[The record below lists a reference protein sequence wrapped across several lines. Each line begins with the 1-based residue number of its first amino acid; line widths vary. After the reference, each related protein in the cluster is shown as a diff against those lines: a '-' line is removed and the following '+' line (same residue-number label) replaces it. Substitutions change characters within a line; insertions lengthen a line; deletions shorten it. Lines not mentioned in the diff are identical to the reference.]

1 MSPILTDSACMLI
14 FELMGENGSPMLVIW
29 GPCALEGGMDGW
41 TDGERRREMCFTQQS
56 ILLVLG
62 VNDYCQR

>member
-1 MSPILTDSACMLI
+1 MSPILADSACMLI

-41 TDGERRREMCFTQQS
+41 TERGEERC
-56 ILLVLG
+56 VLHS
-62 VNDYCQR
+62 NLFC

>member
-1 MSPILTDSACMLI
+1 MYVI

-41 TDGERRREMCFTQQS
+41 MDGEEKRDVFYTAIYS
-56 ILLVLG
+56 ASVG
-62 VNDYCQR
+62 G